1 MNNDLRSSQSPAKP
15 THEQIA
21 SRAEVLWKAK
31 GSPAGRDEEI
41 WLEAERQLYDEARE
55 IVGDPHAS
63 PVSSLSSE
71 EPAMPSDTAQATA
84 RKASASENMT
94 TPPAKTAGTR
104 RRSSGR

>member
-1 MNNDLRSSQSPAKP
+1 MNNDLQNPQSPAKP

-31 GSPAGRDEEI
+31 GSPSGRDEEI

-55 IVGDPHAS
+55 IIGDTPT
-63 PVSSLSSE
+63 SSSTPPSATLSSE
-71 EPAMPSDTAQATA
+71 EPAMPPEA
-84 RKASASENMT
+84 RQQTSASEHMT
-94 TPPAKTAGTR
+94 SAPKPAGAGR

>member
-55 IVGDPHAS
+55 IVGDPHSS
-63 PVSSLSSE
+63 PASSLSSE
-71 EPAMPSDTAQATA
+71 EPAMPSAPAKVSVQ
-84 RKASASENMT
+84 KASASENMT
-94 TPPAKTAGTR
+94 TPPAKAGITR